1 MENKKIFIF
10 GNSPFY
16 SQGNLNKL
24 KQRYLNLDNSNA
36 KKKQEL
42 SLFNKTIKSKFHF
55 NSKSQ
60 NTNSIPLPLKK
71 IEKEK
76 TNNFLSC
83 PNDSYFKQLALKQK
97 YINSMDQ
104 KLYNLKAI
112 KSFLTTIKYNNIKN
126 SQNPKKDEENKINI
140 YHKENKLFNYINQSK
155 ENKTIYLPFN
165 KNNSS
170 KYYNKLNDCF
180 KVLPI
185 PINPEKSEEN
195 RNIKEKDKMK
205 LTNNNSWFRKT
216 MIQKIKMPSLPKM
229 KKLNENLKKKMEK
242 IKSKTYFPKTIKNS
256 TIYSSKK
263 NNKNKIKI
271 LSSYEVFSIPGKE
284 KGQQKINQNSYL
296 VLPNIYNTHKA
307 KLFGIFDGHGINGDI
322 ISQEI
327 RDYFLEFFNDIKK
340 YENQMI
346 FDYNGKYASDDSLEK
361 LYNYI
366 IKNNFKEIEQLFKNI
381 NLKLHEKYKNND
393 ICLKSGSTS
402 NLLMILNDK
411 KNENLNKIISINLG
425 DSKSILIDEEDRII
439 ELNKKHIPDDKEEK
453 ERIEKNGGEISR
465 VDWAD
470 YGPLRVFYKN
480 KIYPGLAMTRAF
492 GDFNAESLGVNTIPD
507 IREYDIQDKKPKII
521 VLATNGIWQF
531 LSNEKVKNIL
541 LPYYEESNISGGIE
555 KLVNIAVK
563 MWETKNPKF
572 IDDISV
578 ILLFFK

>member
-42 SLFNKTIKSKFHF
+42 SSFNKTIKSKFHF

-60 NTNSIPLPLKK
+60 NANSIPLPFKK

-126 SQNPKKDEENKINI
+126 RQNPKKDEENKINI

-216 MIQKIKMPSLPKM
+216 MKKKKKMPSLPKM
-229 KKLNENLKKKMEK
+229 KKLNENVKKKMEK

-439 ELNKKHIPDDKEEK
+439 ELNKKHIPDDIEEK

-470 YGPLRVFYKN
+470 YGPLRIFYKN

-531 LSNEKVKNIL
+531 LSNEKVKNII
-541 LPYYEESNISGGIE
+541 LPYYEEGNISGGIE

>member
-1 MENKKIFIF
+1 
-10 GNSPFY
+10 
-16 SQGNLNKL
+16 
-24 KQRYLNLDNSNA
+24 
-36 KKKQEL
+36 
-42 SLFNKTIKSKFHF
+42 
-55 NSKSQ
+55 
-60 NTNSIPLPLKK
+60 
-71 IEKEK
+71 
-76 TNNFLSC
+76 
-83 PNDSYFKQLALKQK
+83 
-97 YINSMDQ
+97 
-104 KLYNLKAI
+104 
-112 KSFLTTIKYNNIKN
+112 
-126 SQNPKKDEENKINI
+126 
-140 YHKENKLFNYINQSK
+140 
-155 ENKTIYLPFN
+155 
-165 KNNSS
+165 
-170 KYYNKLNDCF
+170 
-180 KVLPI
+180 
-185 PINPEKSEEN
+185 
-195 RNIKEKDKMK
+195 
-205 LTNNNSWFRKT
+205 
-216 MIQKIKMPSLPKM
+216 
-229 KKLNENLKKKMEK
+229 MEK

-256 TIYSSKK
+256 TIYLSKK

-439 ELNKKHIPDDKEEK
+439 ELNKKHIPDDIEEK

-470 YGPLRVFYKN
+470 YGPLRIFYKN

-492 GDFNAESLGVNTIPD
+492 GDFNAESLGINTIPD

-531 LSNEKVKNIL
+531 LSNEKVKNII
-541 LPYYEESNISGGIE
+541 LPYYEEGNISGGIE